1 MHACN
6 VTNLHVHACHD
17 MVVNVQ
23 HHTAHA
29 YIDTEV
35 WCTCHVKSS
44 IYMSTYAETYMLLHA
59 YACVLHVQS
68 SHSHIHDI
76 GVVTCMHRG
85 FKYMHGAG
93 RCRRGSS
100 VPQSSPS

>member
-1 MHACN
+1 VTFHLLTSYAYTCTCMYMYMHC
-6 VTNLHVHACHD
+6 T
-17 MVVNVQ
+17 
-23 HHTAHA
+23 